1 MALYAVPPTAAR
13 FRAMCPKPEAFENIA
28 DATIDLFLEQGA
40 DELSSALGDRG
51 ELPISEWDASCDG
64 AVRAL
69 AARGLMG
76 NRGYNR
82 QAGADEEIVKLAER
96 ADAFLDRCRPGAGG
110 TSGKRENPRVVFAD
124 TKTIDAPTVL
134 SSSTSDAWARPRR
147 CCTVR

>member
-1 MALYAVPPTAAR
+1 MALYVVPPTAAR
-13 FRAMCPKPEAFENIA
+13 FRAMCPKPEAFAQIL

-40 DELSSALGDRG
+40 DELMSALGDRG
-51 ELPISEWDASCDG
+51 TLPALEWDAGCDG

-96 ADAFLDRCRPGAGG
+96 ADGFLDRCRPGAGG
-110 TSGKRENPRVVFAD
+110 TNGKRENPRVIFSDEKVIDGVIVSSHRAAD
-124 TKTIDAPTVL
+124 W
-134 SSSTSDAWARPRR
+134 WARPVRR
-147 CCTVR
+147 CC

>member
-13 FRAMCPKPEAFENIA
+13 FRTMCPKPEAFAQIP
-28 DATIDLFLEQGA
+28 DATIDLFLEQSA
-40 DELSSALGDRG
+40 DELQSALGDRG
-51 ELPISEWDASCDG
+51 TLPALEWDASCDG
-64 AVRAL
+64 AARAL

-110 TSGKRENPRVVFAD
+110 TNGKRENPRVIFSD
-124 TKTIDAPTVL
+124 TSIIDAPIVSGNRSADWWTK
-134 SSSTSDAWARPRR
+134 RR
-147 CCTVR
+147 GGCC